1 MNNSVCGVGDTDF
14 CALCV
19 TEPFSA
25 TGRTN
30 GPVARGYSLANI
42 RARLRRESLYGVGE
56 SLGGDG
62 FCHGRGV
69 NMTELGW
76 GGYKEALPM
85 IFPWHHDDSNLPKL
99 DTLKKCCLYWSCS

>member
-30 GPVARGYSLANI
+30 GPVARGT
-42 RARLRRESLYGVGE
+42 RLPISGRGLEGRVCTA
-56 SLGGDG
+56 LGGHWVGMDSA
-62 FCHGRGV
+62 
-69 NMTELGW
+69 M
-76 GGYKEALPM
+76 GGEQ
-85 IFPWHHDDSNLPKL
+85 
-99 DTLKKCCLYWSCS
+99 T